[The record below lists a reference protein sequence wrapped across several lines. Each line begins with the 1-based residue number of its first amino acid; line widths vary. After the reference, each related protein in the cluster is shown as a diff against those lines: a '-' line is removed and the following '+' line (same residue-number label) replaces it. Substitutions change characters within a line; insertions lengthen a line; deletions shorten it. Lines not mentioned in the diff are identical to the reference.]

1 MYAEL
6 HHRYMFKYIVINY
19 ALYSEIVYFQDII
32 YYIPIKDLSELKK
45 ETIIVISEDSRAP
58 VICL

>member
-19 ALYSEIVYFQDII
+19 ALNSEIVYFKDII

-58 VICL
+58 VICN